1 MISFSQSQTQTVQ
14 SKDILGDTLNHFLI
28 SYRLISFDRFRNNV
42 KHIKIPYDD
51 GCFYLTRA
59 IAFGSVKVSSIFP
72 LVDGPGLQGLFFLIH
87 SVASITYLKKGSC
100 CTHAFNK
107 GNTCNVHFSMER

>member
-1 MISFSQSQTQTVQ
+1 MISLSQSQTQTVQ

-72 LVDGPGLQGLFFLIH
+72 LV
-87 SVASITYLKKGSC
+87 SSIFPLVDLELCSWRL
-100 CTHAFNK
+100 
-107 GNTCNVHFSMER
+107 HFSSNMNEEL

>member
-1 MISFSQSQTQTVQ
+1 MISLSQSQTQTVQ

-59 IAFGSVKVSSIFP
+59 IAFGSVKVSSIFRAVFLEATFLVKYGQRAMKFSRFHFFTHLNFLFIIP
-72 LVDGPGLQGLFFLIH
+72 LP
-87 SVASITYLKKGSC
+87 SEYL
-100 CTHAFNK
+100 NQLW
-107 GNTCNVHFSMER
+107 

>member
-1 MISFSQSQTQTVQ
+1 MISLSQSQTQTVQ

-59 IAFGSVKVSSIFP
+59 IAFASVKVSSIFP
-72 LVDGPGLQGLFFLIH
+72 LVDLELCSWRL
-87 SVASITYLKKGSC
+87 
-100 CTHAFNK
+100 
-107 GNTCNVHFSMER
+107 HFSSNMNEEL

>member
-1 MISFSQSQTQTVQ
+1 MRAGGKREKRAKEKIHLVLIGCESGVISLSQSQTQTVQ
-14 SKDILGDTLNHFLI
+14 SKDILGDTLNHVLI

-72 LVDGPGLQGLFFLIH
+72 LVDLELCSWRL
-87 SVASITYLKKGSC
+87 
-100 CTHAFNK
+100 
-107 GNTCNVHFSMER
+107 HFSSNMNEEL

>member
-1 MISFSQSQTQTVQ
+1 MISLSQSQTQTVQ
-14 SKDILGDTLNHFLI
+14 SKDILGDTLNHVLI

-72 LVDGPGLQGLFFLIH
+72 LVDLELRSWRL
-87 SVASITYLKKGSC
+87 
-100 CTHAFNK
+100 
-107 GNTCNVHFSMER
+107 HFSSNMNEEL